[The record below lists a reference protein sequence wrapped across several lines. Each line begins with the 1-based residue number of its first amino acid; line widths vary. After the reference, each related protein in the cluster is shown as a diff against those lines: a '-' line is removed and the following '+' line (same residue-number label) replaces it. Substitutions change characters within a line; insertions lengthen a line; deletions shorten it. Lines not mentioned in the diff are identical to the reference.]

1 MSISK
6 TIMNAVDK
14 MDLSTLSQLQALI
27 NERKQDI
34 ANAVRNTLNVGDE
47 VKVNHKKLAGWKCTI
62 TAIKQKQVTVKASY
76 GMSYNVP
83 LTTIVPIN

>member
-76 GMSYNVP
+76 GRSYNVP

>member
-1 MSISK
+1 
-6 TIMNAVDK
+6 MNAVDK
-14 MDLSTLSQLQALI
+14 MDLPTLAQLQALI

-34 ANAVRNTLNVGDE
+34 AYEVKNMLKVGDE

-62 TAIKQKQVTVKASY
+62 TAIKLKRVTVKASY

-83 LTTIVPIN
+83 LTLIVPVN